1 MAICNGDF
9 LVEVIEATECIG
21 NSLVKI
27 NSNFKLLDKSVCET
41 EALRDAILNADGI
54 LASDGEGNI
63 FAAEPGRDYYYPGMA
78 MDWNVVIYGTA
89 TISNDVLLQAGAN
102 LRLENGNISCTD
114 LLASSINTGTMKCTG
129 PATVGGTLDVTG
141 SANFKNGVNMSSMAV
156 AGDGS
161 VAGQLD
167 VGGLDVSK
175 NLDVTGRITCKQD
188 IVAFYLSDERLKND
202 ITAISNPLEKINLL
216 RGVEFDWNTDLQ
228 DVYEGKDTGV
238 IAQDVE
244 KVMPTAVVDRDNG
257 YKAVKYDRLI
267 PLLIEAV
274 KELTEQNAVLKQ
286 EIEALKSK

>member
-27 NSNFKLLDKSVCET
+27 NNNFKLLDKSACET

-54 LASDGEGNI
+54 LASDGEGNV

-102 LRLENGNISCTD
+102 LRLENGNISCTN
-114 LLASSINTGTMKCTG
+114 LLASNIDTGTMRCTG

-141 SANFKNGVNMSSMAV
+141 SANFKSGVNMSSMSV
-156 AGDGS
+156 AGDGM

-167 VGGLDVSK
+167 VGGLGVDK
-175 NLDVTGRITCKQD
+175 NLDVTGRIACKND
-188 IVAFYLSDERLKND
+188 IVAFALSDQRLKKD
-202 ITAISNPLEKINLL
+202 ITVISNPLQKINSLK
-216 RGVEFDWNTDLQ
+216 GVEFDWNTELQ
-228 DVYEGKDTGV
+228 DVFQGKDTGV
-238 IAQDVE
+238 IAQEVE
-244 KVMPTAVVDRDNG
+244 EVMPTAVAERDNG
-257 YKAVKYDRLI
+257 YKAVKYEKLI

-274 KELTEQNAVLKQ
+274 KELTQQNVALKA
-286 EIEALKSK
+286 EIEALKNK